1 MKEEGIEREATRFD
15 LEARLCG
22 VGVDLY
28 LIGAVLPST
37 RPMRSGTSDWSSVC
51 GRWARSEECAVVVVR
66 LELGLRTGLSLL
78 SLSLSLSLCAW
89 VRKWFEVKILTE
101 TNFRVKAIKTHG
113 QLKIISGKFIFHAQP
128 NTHIY
133 GKAFLEVIWNQNK
146 HILNL
151 YSDHSANFLNIPA
164 SINRGCLSKFSRLF
178 HAFWPPLFLA
188 SLFFSILSYIKDV
201 MEALALGIS
210 FCKQNI
216 LGFKELNIFFWII
229 KCPFTKK
236 STHASGS

>member
-1 MKEEGIEREATRFD
+1 MQVPAQKNSKKESKLDQNSNAGPAPKRPIWHSWSADRHKCG
-15 LEARLCG
+15 ARLEG
-22 VGVDLY
+22 F
-28 LIGAVLPST
+28 
-37 RPMRSGTSDWSSVC
+37 
-51 GRWARSEECAVVVVR
+51 
-66 LELGLRTGLSLL
+66 
-78 SLSLSLSLCAW
+78 
-89 VRKWFEVKILTE
+89 WFKINLT
-101 TNFRVKAIKTHG
+101 F
-113 QLKIISGKFIFHAQP
+113 
-128 NTHIY
+128 Y
-133 GKAFLEVIWNQNK
+133 DFLEIRTCPSS
-146 HILNL
+146 
-151 YSDHSANFLNIPA
+151 YSDHLANFSNIPA

-201 MEALALGIS
+201 MEALTLGIS

>member
-1 MKEEGIEREATRFD
+1 MFG
-15 LEARLCG
+15 
-22 VGVDLY
+22 
-28 LIGAVLPST
+28 
-37 RPMRSGTSDWSSVC
+37 
-51 GRWARSEECAVVVVR
+51 
-66 LELGLRTGLSLL
+66 
-78 SLSLSLSLCAW
+78 CAW
-89 VRKWFEVKILTE
+89 KINFPEIIFIWPCFECFDPKMVWSE
-101 TNFRVKAIKTHG
+101 NFDWNQFSIKAIKTHG

-128 NTHIY
+128 NTRIY
-133 GKAFLEVIWNQNK
+133 GKAFLEVIWSQNK

-151 YSDHSANFLNIPA
+151 YSDHSANFSNIPA

-216 LGFKELNIFFWII
+216 LGFKELNTFFWII

-236 STHASGS
+236 NTHASAS